1 MGARFS
7 SAPVVP
13 DYSLILVDCFLG
25 GICFTYILG
34 TGENVDAN
42 IPSSTSFLCQA
53 CGRIVTCTGAS
64 HDGPFYGN
72 PPKRRTFCSERCL
85 AQLITTYWRQRKC
98 VATVVMRD
106 GFARV
111 DGRVLG
117 YPNPDVRPPCPRV
130 RGGEPKN
137 PVT

>member
-1 MGARFS
+1 M
-7 SAPVVP
+7 
-13 DYSLILVDCFLG
+13 
-25 GICFTYILG
+25 
-34 TGENVDAN
+34 NAN
-42 IPSSTSFLCQA
+42 IPSSTSFLCQV
-53 CGRIVTCTGAS
+53 CGRIVTCNVAS

-85 AQLITTYWRQRKC
+85 AQLITNYWRRRKC
-98 VATVVMRD
+98 VATVVMQS

-117 YPNPDVRPPCPRV
+117 YSNPDVRPPCPRV
-130 RGGEPKN
+130 RGVEPKN